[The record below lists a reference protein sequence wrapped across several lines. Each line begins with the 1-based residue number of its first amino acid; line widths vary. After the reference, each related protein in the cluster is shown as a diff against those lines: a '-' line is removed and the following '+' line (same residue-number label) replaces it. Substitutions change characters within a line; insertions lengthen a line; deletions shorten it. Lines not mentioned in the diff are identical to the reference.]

1 MAYKF
6 FLVPLL
12 AVALILA
19 AFLLHNANGPAG
31 TLAPPPPAPQEASPV
46 TVRIGHLRSDPA
58 LANSL
63 DLRHFYGLHL
73 TELAKYLDWTYE
85 FVEVTPQEALD
96 RLHQG
101 DIDLLLPTEVNPR
114 RQDELAYSKHHFFLD
129 TLALYTREGENNFQ
143 ARDISILDGASVGLY
158 ANRPGNEAFLRF
170 CQEYKLQPQLHTYKD
185 QAEVMAALHS
195 RQIDLVLDSTTNIV
209 GREAF
214 LMAFDLLPAN
224 IAALKENQHLL
235 DDLDRADAMLQREN
249 PEYVRKIHD
258 SFRAYMRPLITTY
271 TPEESAY
278 IRESP
283 PLRVA
288 FFSNTPPYV
297 EYTVDPGKVEG
308 VYPDLFQLL
317 ANTSGL
323 SFEFNHYATYEDATQ
338 ALKDGETDLII
349 DTYSAHL
356 KDYASFSYT
365 NLLLHQEMNFI
376 GPIASDFTQ
385 LTRKPHKLA
394 MVEGQSPSGL
404 VYLQNE
410 LIGWSFYQY
419 DDIADCLEAVKRGDA
434 DYALIDT
441 LALQTDRT
449 LLMYPSL
456 MVVPTSYMEIPVCIT
471 ISKRLPPLLKTVLN
485 KSILRLTT
493 GQVDQLVRSR
503 ILDAQPGLS
512 LYYLFTHYPLQ
523 SGLAMGIL
531 LLLLTTLIFSIH
543 HSRQEKRQRLI
554 LTQTNQEL
562 EHTLQELLEA
572 QKARDAYKEQAETD
586 ALTGVLNK
594 AAVEKYVQ
602 KKLSGLKMPEEVSDA
617 FIIVDLDHFKEA
629 NDTQGH
635 QYGDEILKDF
645 AHALI
650 RLTRHRDIVGRFGGD
665 EFVLYLRNI
674 PESALHDFAQRLLT
688 AAHELDPV
696 QRPPLS
702 ASIGIALINHADL
715 TYDEIFY
722 MADKALYA
730 VKEEGRD
737 GYKIYG
743 Q

>member
-19 AFLLHNANGPAG
+19 AFLLHNANGPVG
-31 TLAPPPPAPQEASPV
+31 TLAPPPPTPQEAAPV
-46 TVRIGHLRSDPA
+46 TVRIGYLRSDPA
-58 LANSL
+58 IASSL

-85 FVEVTPQEALD
+85 FVEVTPRDALD
-96 RLHQG
+96 RLDQG

-114 RQDELAYSKHHFFLD
+114 RQDKLAYSKHHFFLD
-129 TLALYTREGENNFQ
+129 TLALYTREGDTSFHT
-143 ARDISILDGASVGLY
+143 RDLSSLDGASVGLY
-158 ANRPGNEAFLRF
+158 ENRPGNEAFLRF
-170 CQEYKLQPQLHTYKD
+170 CKEYKLQPQLHTYKD

-209 GREAF
+209 GGEAF
-214 LMAFDLLPAN
+214 LMAFDLLPSN

-249 PEYVRKIHD
+249 PEYVRKIQD

-271 TPEESAY
+271 TPEESTFV
-278 IRESP
+278 RESP

-288 FFSNTPPYV
+288 FFGNTPPYV
-297 EYTVDPGKVEG
+297 EYAASPGKVQG
-308 VYPDLFQLL
+308 IYPDLFQLL
-317 ANTSGL
+317 ANTSGF
-323 SFEFNHYATYEDATQ
+323 SFEFKHYATHADAAQ
-338 ALKDGETDLII
+338 ALKDGEADLII
-349 DTYSAHL
+349 DTYSAHQR
-356 KDYASFSYT
+356 DYASFSYT

-376 GPIASDFTQ
+376 GPTTADFSK
-385 LTRKPHKLA
+385 LTSQPHKLA
-394 MVEGQSPSGL
+394 MVEGHSPSGL

-410 LIGWSFYQY
+410 LIDWTFRQY
-419 DDIADCLEAVKRGDA
+419 DDISDCLEAVKRGDA
-434 DYALIDT
+434 DYALVDT

-449 LLMYPSL
+449 LLMHPTL
-456 MVVPTSYMEIPVCIT
+456 MVVPTSYVKIPVCLV
-471 ISKRLPPLLKTVLN
+471 ISKNLPSILKTVLN
-485 KSILRLTT
+485 KSILRITT

-503 ILDAQPGLS
+503 IIDAQPGLS

-523 SGLAMGIL
+523 SGLAMGML

-554 LTQTNQEL
+554 LTKTNQEL
-562 EHTLQELLEA
+562 EHTLHELLEA
-572 QKARDAYKEQAETD
+572 QKDRDAYKEQAETD

-594 AAVEKYVQ
+594 AAVEKSV
-602 KKLSGLKMPEEVSDA
+602 KKILSALKSPEKVSDA
-617 FIIVDLDHFKEA
+617 FFIVDLDHFKEA
-629 NDTQGH
+629 NDTHGH
-635 QYGDEILKDF
+635 LYGDDILKDF

-688 AAHELDPV
+688 AAHALDPV

-737 GYKIYG
+737 GYRIYG
-743 Q
+743 K

>member
-1 MAYKF
+1 MSYKP
-6 FLVPLL
+6 FLAPIL

-19 AFLLHNANGPAG
+19 AFLWHNANGPVG
-31 TLAPPPPAPQEASPV
+31 TLAPPPPTPKEAAPV
-46 TVRIGHLRSDPA
+46 TVRIGHLRSDPTI
-58 LANSL
+58 ANSL

-96 RLHQG
+96 RLRQG

-129 TLALYTREGENNFQ
+129 TLALYTREGDMRFHTK
-143 ARDISILDGASVGLY
+143 DLSSLDGASVGLY
-158 ANRPGNEAFLRF
+158 ENRPGNEAFLRF
-170 CQEYKLQPQLHTYKD
+170 CREYKLKPQLHTYKD
-185 QAEVMAALHS
+185 QAEVMEALHS
-195 RQIDLVLDSTTNIV
+195 GQIDLVLDSTTNIV
-209 GREAF
+209 GGEAF

-224 IAALKENQHLL
+224 IAALKENHHLL
-235 DDLDRADAMLQREN
+235 DDLDEADAMLRREN
-249 PEYVRKIHD
+249 PEYVRKIQD

-278 IRESP
+278 VKNSP

-288 FFSNTPPYV
+288 FFGNTPPYV
-297 EYTVDPGKVEG
+297 EYTVDPGKVQG
-308 VYPDLFQLL
+308 IYPDLFQLL
-317 ANTSGL
+317 ANTSGF
-323 SFEFNHYATYEDATQ
+323 SFEYNHYITHEDAAQ
-338 ALKDGETDLII
+338 ALKDGEADLII
-349 DTYSAHL
+349 DTYSAHM

-376 GPIASDFTQ
+376 GPTTEDFSQ
-385 LTRKPHKLA
+385 LTSQPHTLA

-410 LIGWSFYQY
+410 LIGWTFYQY
-419 DDIADCLEAVKRGDA
+419 HDLADCLEAVKRGDA

-441 LALQTDRT
+441 LALRTDRT

-471 ISKRLPPLLKTVLN
+471 ISKRLPPILKTVLN
-485 KSILRLTT
+485 KSILRITT
-493 GQVDQLVRSR
+493 GQVDQLVLSR
-503 ILDAQPGLS
+503 ILDAQPDLS

-523 SGLAMGIL
+523 SGLSVGIL

-543 HSRQEKRQRLI
+543 HSRQEKRQRLM

-562 EHTLQELLEA
+562 ENTLQELLEA
-572 QKARDAYKEQAETD
+572 QKDRDAYKEQAETD

-594 AAVEKYVQ
+594 AAVEKSVQ
-602 KKLSGLKMPEEVSDA
+602 KILSALKSPEKVSDA
-617 FIIVDLDHFKEA
+617 FFIVDLDHFKEA

-635 QYGDEILKDF
+635 QYGDDILKDF

-650 RLTRHRDIVGRFGGD
+650 RLTRHRDLVGRFGGD

-674 PESALHDFAQRLLT
+674 PESALHDFAQRLLI
-688 AAHELDPV
+688 AAHKLDPV
-696 QRPPLS
+696 QKPPLS
-702 ASIGIALINHADL
+702 ASIGIALINHAGL

-730 VKEEGRD
+730 VKEGGRD

-743 Q
+743 K